1 MADND
6 NGDLDPRRNET
17 QQDDADDGPL
27 LSFDFDE
34 EPMPHWSE
42 PGSGEKPDGGDRPD
56 PPEIDVTTQGKS
68 RLFPQLPDDP
78 HLVDTSDTGLLDAV
92 RSDTIP
98 TVSPNTEEEF
108 SDASRLSAEEAAKTS
123 GRTSETNTESG
134 TDEFFQDEV
143 STDELFGESLFED
156 EEVFDEELFDDAP
169 IIGGNDGDEGPVFDT
184 GPIDEVGIQE
194 RGNDRTDGVISANEG
209 AEPDNEL
216 RIENE
221 EVELVETPVDA
232 DSLSASEASESVEE
246 PTAELVLDEE
256 TPQLTEEEVE
266 LVETPVDADSLSASE
281 ASESVEEPIAELVL
295 DEETPQLTEQEI
307 EKQEIGIEKDDALTL
322 STEQRRVEEQTK
334 PSPRVIELFDT
345 PPSQRI
351 MASVDE
357 HQRGPNEQRQDREG
371 GDLTDF
377 DGPAPH
383 WREGRQDYEESTSMN
398 EDDRVVTHGS
408 AKSDNQDGG
417 GRSSGRN
424 LPVAIAVGLAL
435 AAAFFGLLKVGPW
448 AILIMVLAA
457 LGLAALEFF
466 TSAQNLGYRPATLLG
481 LAAVVGLSLGA
492 YHRGYE
498 AYPVVFALL
507 VVTGLC
513 WFLFDVESQHATAN
527 FAVTLLGFGW
537 VGGLGSF
544 GALILAQPHGDAI
557 LIGAVI
563 GTISYDVGGYVIGS
577 TTGQSKIAPRVSPN
591 KTYEGLIGGMLLSIV
606 VTTLVLNRFPGIY
619 PWSESMMN
627 CFWLG
632 VAIALA
638 APIGDLAQ
646 SMIKRDMG
654 VKDMGTLL
662 PGHGGVFDRFDA
674 LLFVLPTTYFVADL
688 VLS

>member
-108 SDASRLSAEEAAKTS
+108 SDSSRLSAEEAAKTS

-246 PTAELVLDEE
+246 P
-256 TPQLTEEEVE
+256 
-266 LVETPVDADSLSASE
+266 
-281 ASESVEEPIAELVL
+281 IAELVL

-322 STEQRRVEEQTK
+322 SAEQRRVGEQTK

>member
-98 TVSPNTEEEF
+98 TVSSNTEEEF
-108 SDASRLSAEEAAKTS
+108 SDSSRLSAEEAAKTS

-256 TPQLTEEEVE
+256 TPQLTG
-266 LVETPVDADSLSASE
+266 
-281 ASESVEEPIAELVL
+281 
-295 DEETPQLTEQEI
+295 QEI
-307 EKQEIGIEKDDALTL
+307 EKQEIGVEKDDALTL
-322 STEQRRVEEQTK
+322 SAEQRRVEEQTK

-448 AILIMVLAA
+448 AILIMVLVA

>member
-1 MADND
+1 
-6 NGDLDPRRNET
+6 
-17 QQDDADDGPL
+17 
-27 LSFDFDE
+27 
-34 EPMPHWSE
+34 
-42 PGSGEKPDGGDRPD
+42 
-56 PPEIDVTTQGKS
+56 
-68 RLFPQLPDDP
+68 
-78 HLVDTSDTGLLDAV
+78 
-92 RSDTIP
+92 
-98 TVSPNTEEEF
+98 
-108 SDASRLSAEEAAKTS
+108 AAKTS

-246 PTAELVLDEE
+246 PT
-256 TPQLTEEEVE
+256 
-266 LVETPVDADSLSASE
+266 
-281 ASESVEEPIAELVL
+281 AELVL

>member
-108 SDASRLSAEEAAKTS
+108 SDSSRLSAEEAAKTS

-194 RGNDRTDGVISANEG
+194 RDNDRTDVVISADEG

-221 EVELVETPVDA
+221 EVELVETSVDA
-232 DSLSASEASESVEE
+232 DSLSSSEAFSEASESVEE
-246 PTAELVLDEE
+246 PT
-256 TPQLTEEEVE
+256 
-266 LVETPVDADSLSASE
+266 
-281 ASESVEEPIAELVL
+281 AELVL

-322 STEQRRVEEQTK
+322 SAEQRRVEEQTK
-334 PSPRVIELFDT
+334 LSPRVIELFDT

>member
-108 SDASRLSAEEAAKTS
+108 SDSSRLSAEEAAKTS

-256 TPQLTEEEVE
+256 TPQLTE
-266 LVETPVDADSLSASE
+266 
-281 ASESVEEPIAELVL
+281 
-295 DEETPQLTEQEI
+295 QEI
-307 EKQEIGIEKDDALTL
+307 EKQEIGVEKDDALTL
-322 STEQRRVEEQTK
+322 SAEQRRVEEQTK

>member
-1 MADND
+1 MADSD
-6 NGDLDPRRNET
+6 NGDLDPRQNET
-17 QQDDADDGPL
+17 EHDDVDDEPL

-42 PGSGEKPDGGDRPD
+42 PGSGEKPDGGERPD
-56 PPEIDVTTQGKS
+56 PPEIDATTLGRS

-78 HLVDTSDTGLLDAV
+78 HLVDTSDTGLMDAV
-92 RSDTIP
+92 RSDTVP
-98 TVSPNTEEEF
+98 TVSPGTEEELF
-108 SDASRLSAEEAAKTS
+108 DTGPLSVEDSTQISGQTSDANSAS
-123 GRTSETNTESG
+123 S

-169 IIGGNDGDEGPVFDT
+169 IIGATEGDGGPVFDT
-184 GPIDEVGIQE
+184 GPIHEVEVEERDEDRSDEAVGVE
-194 RGNDRTDGVISANEG
+194 KDA
-209 AEPDNEL
+209 APDNDLEIEEEAFEITDPPAEANSLSRTEDSNEL
-216 RIENE
+216 S
-221 EVELVETPVDA
+221 ELVG
-232 DSLSASEASESVEE
+232 E
-246 PTAELVLDEE
+246 PTAELVLDEQ
-256 TPQLTEEEVE
+256 TPQLTQEDVE
-266 LVETPVDADSLSASE
+266 QQPVGVETDSDLAS
-281 ASESVEEPIAELVL
+281 SP
-295 DEETPQLTEQEI
+295 EQERL
-307 EKQEIGIEKDDALTL
+307 EQE
-322 STEQRRVEEQTK
+322 VK

-351 MASVDE
+351 MASADE
-357 HQRGPNEQRQDREG
+357 PQSEPNEQRRDRDG
-371 GDLTDF
+371 GDWKDF
-377 DGPAPH
+377 GGPAPH
-383 WREGRQDYEESTSMN
+383 WREGRQDYEDSTSMN
-398 EDDRVVTHGS
+398 EDDRVVTHS
-408 AKSDNQDGG
+408 STKSDNQDGA

-424 LPVAIAVGLAL
+424 LPVAIVVGLAL

-448 AILIMVLAA
+448 AILIMVLVA

-591 KTYEGLIGGMLLSIV
+591 KTYEGLIGGMMLSIV
-606 VTTLVLNRFPGIY
+606 VTTLVLNRFPGVY

-632 VAIALA
+632 LAIALA

-688 VLS
+688 VLN

>member
-17 QQDDADDGPL
+17 QQDEADDGPL

-246 PTAELVLDEE
+246 PT
-256 TPQLTEEEVE
+256 
-266 LVETPVDADSLSASE
+266 
-281 ASESVEEPIAELVL
+281 AELVL

>member
-17 QQDDADDGPL
+17 QLDDADDGPL

-108 SDASRLSAEEAAKTS
+108 SDSSRLSAEEAAKTS

-256 TPQLTEEEVE
+256 TPQLTE
-266 LVETPVDADSLSASE
+266 
-281 ASESVEEPIAELVL
+281 
-295 DEETPQLTEQEI
+295 QEI

-322 STEQRRVEEQTK
+322 SAEQRRVEEQTK

-357 HQRGPNEQRQDREG
+357 HQRGPNEQRQDRES

-408 AKSDNQDGG
+408 VKSDNQDGG

>member
-98 TVSPNTEEEF
+98 TVSSNTEEEF
-108 SDASRLSAEEAAKTS
+108 SDSSRLSAEEAAKTS

-194 RGNDRTDGVISANEG
+194 RGNDRTDGVISADEV

-216 RIENE
+216 KIENE
-221 EVELVETPVDA
+221 EVELVEASVDA
-232 DSLSASEASESVEE
+232 DSLSSSEAFSEASESVEE

-256 TPQLTEEEVE
+256 TPQLT
-266 LVETPVDADSLSASE
+266 D
-281 ASESVEEPIAELVL
+281 
-295 DEETPQLTEQEI
+295 QEI
-307 EKQEIGIEKDDALTL
+307 EKQEIGIEKDDALT
-322 STEQRRVEEQTK
+322 SSAEQRRVEEQTK

-357 HQRGPNEQRQDREG
+357 HQRGPNEQGQDREG

>member
-108 SDASRLSAEEAAKTS
+108 SDSSRLSAEEAAKTS

-194 RGNDRTDGVISANEG
+194 RDNDRTDVVISADEG
-209 AEPDNEL
+209 AEPDNGL

-221 EVELVETPVDA
+221 EVELVETSVDA
-232 DSLSASEASESVEE
+232 DSLSSSEAFSEASESVEE
-246 PTAELVLDEE
+246 PT
-256 TPQLTEEEVE
+256 
-266 LVETPVDADSLSASE
+266 
-281 ASESVEEPIAELVL
+281 AELVL

-322 STEQRRVEEQTK
+322 SAEQRRVEEQTK
-334 PSPRVIELFDT
+334 LSPRVIELFDT

-351 MASVDE
+351 MASVGE
-357 HQRGPNEQRQDREG
+357 HQRGPNEQRQDRES

-408 AKSDNQDGG
+408 VKSDNQDGG

-448 AILIMVLAA
+448 AILIMVLVA

>member
-17 QQDDADDGPL
+17 QLDDADDGPL

-108 SDASRLSAEEAAKTS
+108 SDSSRLSAEEAAKTS

-221 EVELVETPVDA
+221 EVELVETSVDA
-232 DSLSASEASESVEE
+232 DSLSSSEAFSEASESVEE
-246 PTAELVLDEE
+246 PT
-256 TPQLTEEEVE
+256 
-266 LVETPVDADSLSASE
+266 
-281 ASESVEEPIAELVL
+281 AELVL

-322 STEQRRVEEQTK
+322 SAEQRRVEEQTK
-334 PSPRVIELFDT
+334 LSPRVIELFDT

-357 HQRGPNEQRQDREG
+357 HQRGPNEQRQDRES

-408 AKSDNQDGG
+408 VKSDNQDGG

>member
-1 MADND
+1 MADSD
-6 NGDLDPRRNET
+6 NGDLDPRQNET
-17 QQDDADDGPL
+17 EHDDVDDEPL

-42 PGSGEKPDGGDRPD
+42 PGSGEKPDGGERPD
-56 PPEIDVTTQGKS
+56 PPEIDATTMGRS

-78 HLVDTSDTGLLDAV
+78 HLVDTSDTGLMDAV

-98 TVSPNTEEEF
+98 TVSPGTEEELF
-108 SDASRLSAEEAAKTS
+108 DTGPLSVEDSTQISGQTSDANSAS
-123 GRTSETNTESG
+123 S

-169 IIGGNDGDEGPVFDT
+169 IIGGTEGDGGPVFDT
-184 GPIDEVGIQE
+184 GPIHEVEVEERDEDRSDEVV
-194 RGNDRTDGVISANEG
+194 GVEKDA
-209 AEPDNEL
+209 APDNDLEKEEEEFEITDPPAETNSL
-216 RIENE
+216 TRIEDSNE
-221 EVELVETPVDA
+221 LSELVG
-232 DSLSASEASESVEE
+232 E
-246 PTAELVLDEE
+246 PTAELVLDEQ
-256 TPQLTEEEVE
+256 TPQLAQEDVE
-266 LVETPVDADSLSASE
+266 QQAVGVETESDSAS
-281 ASESVEEPIAELVL
+281 SP
-295 DEETPQLTEQEI
+295 EQERL
-307 EKQEIGIEKDDALTL
+307 EQE
-322 STEQRRVEEQTK
+322 VK

-351 MASVDE
+351 MARADE
-357 HQRGPNEQRQDREG
+357 PQSEPNEQRRDRDG
-371 GDLTDF
+371 GDWKDF
-377 DGPAPH
+377 GGPAPH
-383 WREGRQDYEESTSMN
+383 WREGRQDYEDSTSMN
-398 EDDRVVTHGS
+398 EDDRVVTHS
-408 AKSDNQDGG
+408 STKSDNQDGA

-424 LPVAIAVGLAL
+424 LPVAIVVGLAL

-448 AILIMVLAA
+448 AILIMVLVA

-591 KTYEGLIGGMLLSIV
+591 KTYEGLIGGMMLSIV
-606 VTTLVLNRFPGIY
+606 VTTLVLNRFPGVY

-632 VAIALA
+632 LAIALA

-688 VLS
+688 VLN

>member
-1 MADND
+1 MADSD
-6 NGDLDPRRNET
+6 NGDLDPRQNET
-17 QQDDADDGPL
+17 EHDDVDDEPL

-42 PGSGEKPDGGDRPD
+42 PGSGEKPDGGERPD
-56 PPEIDVTTQGKS
+56 PPEIDATTLGRS

-78 HLVDTSDTGLLDAV
+78 HLVDTSDTGLMDAV
-92 RSDTIP
+92 RSDTVP
-98 TVSPNTEEEF
+98 TVSPGTEEELF
-108 SDASRLSAEEAAKTS
+108 DTGPLSVEDSTQTIGQTSDTSHASS
-123 GRTSETNTESG
+123 

-169 IIGGNDGDEGPVFDT
+169 IIGATEGDGGPVFDT
-184 GPIDEVGIQE
+184 GPIHEVEVEERDEDRSDEAVGVEKDAAPDKDLEIE
-194 RGNDRTDGVISANEG
+194 EEAFEIANPPAEANSLSRTEDS
-209 AEPDNEL
+209 NEL
-216 RIENE
+216 S
-221 EVELVETPVDA
+221 ELVG
-232 DSLSASEASESVEE
+232 E
-246 PTAELVLDEE
+246 PTAELVLDEQ
-256 TPQLTEEEVE
+256 TPQLTQEDVE
-266 LVETPVDADSLSASE
+266 QQAVGVETDGDLAS
-281 ASESVEEPIAELVL
+281 SP
-295 DEETPQLTEQEI
+295 EQERL
-307 EKQEIGIEKDDALTL
+307 EQE
-322 STEQRRVEEQTK
+322 VK

-351 MASVDE
+351 MASADE
-357 HQRGPNEQRQDREG
+357 PQSEPNEQRRDRDG
-371 GDLTDF
+371 GDWKDF
-377 DGPAPH
+377 GGPAPH
-383 WREGRQDYEESTSMN
+383 WREGRQDYEDSTSMN
-398 EDDRVVTHGS
+398 EDDRVVTHS
-408 AKSDNQDGG
+408 STKSDNQDGA

-424 LPVAIAVGLAL
+424 LPVAIVVGLAL

-448 AILIMVLAA
+448 AILIMVLVA

-591 KTYEGLIGGMLLSIV
+591 KTYEGLIGGMMLSIV
-606 VTTLVLNRFPGIY
+606 VTTLVLNRFPGVY

-632 VAIALA
+632 LAIALA

-688 VLS
+688 VLN

>member
-108 SDASRLSAEEAAKTS
+108 SDSSRLSAEEAAKTS

-194 RGNDRTDGVISANEG
+194 RDNDRTDVVISADEG

-221 EVELVETPVDA
+221 EVELVETSVDA
-232 DSLSASEASESVEE
+232 ESLSSSEVFSEASESVEE
-246 PTAELVLDEE
+246 PT
-256 TPQLTEEEVE
+256 
-266 LVETPVDADSLSASE
+266 
-281 ASESVEEPIAELVL
+281 AELVL

-322 STEQRRVEEQTK
+322 SAEQRRVEEQTK
-334 PSPRVIELFDT
+334 LSPRVIELFDT

-357 HQRGPNEQRQDREG
+357 HQRGPNEQRQDRES

-408 AKSDNQDGG
+408 VKSDNQDGG

>member
-108 SDASRLSAEEAAKTS
+108 SDSSRLSAEEAAKTS

-256 TPQLTEEEVE
+256 TPQLTE
-266 LVETPVDADSLSASE
+266 
-281 ASESVEEPIAELVL
+281 
-295 DEETPQLTEQEI
+295 QEI

-383 WREGRQDYEESTSMN
+383 WREGRQDYEESRSMS

>member
-232 DSLSASEASESVEE
+232 DSLSASEASE
-246 PTAELVLDEE
+246 
-256 TPQLTEEEVE
+256 
-266 LVETPVDADSLSASE
+266 
-281 ASESVEEPIAELVL
+281 
-295 DEETPQLTEQEI
+295 
-307 EKQEIGIEKDDALTL
+307 
-322 STEQRRVEEQTK
+322 
-334 PSPRVIELFDT
+334 
-345 PPSQRI
+345 
-351 MASVDE
+351 
-357 HQRGPNEQRQDREG
+357 
-371 GDLTDF
+371 
-377 DGPAPH
+377 
-383 WREGRQDYEESTSMN
+383 
-398 EDDRVVTHGS
+398 
-408 AKSDNQDGG
+408 
-417 GRSSGRN
+417 
-424 LPVAIAVGLAL
+424 
-435 AAAFFGLLKVGPW
+435 
-448 AILIMVLAA
+448 
-457 LGLAALEFF
+457 
-466 TSAQNLGYRPATLLG
+466 
-481 LAAVVGLSLGA
+481 
-492 YHRGYE
+492 
-498 AYPVVFALL
+498 
-507 VVTGLC
+507 
-513 WFLFDVESQHATAN
+513 
-527 FAVTLLGFGW
+527 
-537 VGGLGSF
+537 
-544 GALILAQPHGDAI
+544 
-557 LIGAVI
+557 
-563 GTISYDVGGYVIGS
+563 
-577 TTGQSKIAPRVSPN
+577 
-591 KTYEGLIGGMLLSIV
+591 
-606 VTTLVLNRFPGIY
+606 
-619 PWSESMMN
+619 
-627 CFWLG
+627 
-632 VAIALA
+632 
-638 APIGDLAQ
+638 
-646 SMIKRDMG
+646 
-654 VKDMGTLL
+654 
-662 PGHGGVFDRFDA
+662 
-674 LLFVLPTTYFVADL
+674 
-688 VLS
+688 

>member
-1 MADND
+1 M
-6 NGDLDPRRNET
+6 G
-17 QQDDADDGPL
+17 
-27 LSFDFDE
+27 
-34 EPMPHWSE
+34 
-42 PGSGEKPDGGDRPD
+42 
-56 PPEIDVTTQGKS
+56 
-68 RLFPQLPDDP
+68 
-78 HLVDTSDTGLLDAV
+78 
-92 RSDTIP
+92 
-98 TVSPNTEEEF
+98 
-108 SDASRLSAEEAAKTS
+108 
-123 GRTSETNTESG
+123 
-134 TDEFFQDEV
+134 
-143 STDELFGESLFED
+143 
-156 EEVFDEELFDDAP
+156 
-169 IIGGNDGDEGPVFDT
+169 
-184 GPIDEVGIQE
+184 
-194 RGNDRTDGVISANEG
+194 
-209 AEPDNEL
+209 
-216 RIENE
+216 
-221 EVELVETPVDA
+221 
-232 DSLSASEASESVEE
+232 E
-246 PTAELVLDEE
+246 PTAELVLDEQ
-256 TPQLTEEEVE
+256 TPQLT
-266 LVETPVDADSLSASE
+266 
-281 ASESVEEPIAELVL
+281 
-295 DEETPQLTEQEI
+295 QEDV
-307 EKQEIGIEKDDALTL
+307 EKQPVGAETESDSAL
-322 STEQRRVEEQTK
+322 SPEQKRLDQEVK

-351 MASVDE
+351 MASADE
-357 HQRGPNEQRQDREG
+357 PQSGPNEPRQDRDG
-371 GDLTDF
+371 GDWKDF
-377 DGPAPH
+377 GGPAPH
-383 WREGRQDYEESTSMN
+383 WREGRQDYEDSTSMN
-398 EDDRVVTHGS
+398 EDDRVVTHSSG
-408 AKSDNQDGG
+408 KSDNQDGA

-424 LPVAIAVGLAL
+424 LPVAIVVGLAL

-448 AILIMVLAA
+448 AILIMVLVA

-591 KTYEGLIGGMLLSIV
+591 KTYEGLIGGMMLSIV
-606 VTTLVLNRFPGIY
+606 VTTLVLNRFPGVY

-632 VAIALA
+632 LAIALA

-688 VLS
+688 VLN

>member
-42 PGSGEKPDGGDRPD
+42 PGSGEKPDGGERPD
-56 PPEIDVTTQGKS
+56 PPEIDATTLGRS

-78 HLVDTSDTGLLDAV
+78 HLVDTSDTGLMDAV
-92 RSDTIP
+92 RSDTVP
-98 TVSPNTEEEF
+98 TVSPGTEEELF
-108 SDASRLSAEEAAKTS
+108 DTGPLSVEDSTQTIGQTSDTSHASS
-123 GRTSETNTESG
+123 

-169 IIGGNDGDEGPVFDT
+169 IIGATEGDGGPVFDT
-184 GPIDEVGIQE
+184 GPIREVEVEERDEDRSDEAVGVEKDAAPDKDLEIE
-194 RGNDRTDGVISANEG
+194 EEAFEIANPPAEANSLSRTEDS
-209 AEPDNEL
+209 NEL
-216 RIENE
+216 S
-221 EVELVETPVDA
+221 ELVG
-232 DSLSASEASESVEE
+232 E
-246 PTAELVLDEE
+246 PTAELVLDEQ
-256 TPQLTEEEVE
+256 TPQLTQEDVE
-266 LVETPVDADSLSASE
+266 QQAVGVETDGDLAS
-281 ASESVEEPIAELVL
+281 SP
-295 DEETPQLTEQEI
+295 EQERL
-307 EKQEIGIEKDDALTL
+307 EQE
-322 STEQRRVEEQTK
+322 VK

-351 MASVDE
+351 MASADE
-357 HQRGPNEQRQDREG
+357 PQSEPNEQRRDRDG
-371 GDLTDF
+371 GDWKDF
-377 DGPAPH
+377 GGPAPH
-383 WREGRQDYEESTSMN
+383 WREGRQDYEDSNSMN
-398 EDDRVVTHGS
+398 EDDRVVTHS
-408 AKSDNQDGG
+408 STKSDNQDGA

-424 LPVAIAVGLAL
+424 LPVAIVVGLAL

-448 AILIMVLAA
+448 AILIMVLVA

-591 KTYEGLIGGMLLSIV
+591 KTYEGLIGGMMLSIV
-606 VTTLVLNRFPGIY
+606 VTTLVLNRFPGVY

-632 VAIALA
+632 LAIALA

-688 VLS
+688 VLN

>member
-56 PPEIDVTTQGKS
+56 PPEIDVTSQGKS

-246 PTAELVLDEE
+246 PT
-256 TPQLTEEEVE
+256 
-266 LVETPVDADSLSASE
+266 
-281 ASESVEEPIAELVL
+281 AELVL

>member
-98 TVSPNTEEEF
+98 TVSSNTEEEF
-108 SDASRLSAEEAAKTS
+108 SDSSRLSAEEAAKTS

-246 PTAELVLDEE
+246 PT
-256 TPQLTEEEVE
+256 
-266 LVETPVDADSLSASE
+266 
-281 ASESVEEPIAELVL
+281 AELVL

>member
-1 MADND
+1 MADSD
-6 NGDLDPRRNET
+6 NGDLDPRQNET
-17 QQDDADDGPL
+17 EHDDVDDEPL

-42 PGSGEKPDGGDRPD
+42 PGSGEKPDGGERPD
-56 PPEIDVTTQGKS
+56 PPEIDATTLGRS

-78 HLVDTSDTGLLDAV
+78 HLVDTSDTGLMDAV
-92 RSDTIP
+92 RSDTVP
-98 TVSPNTEEEF
+98 TVSPGTEEELF
-108 SDASRLSAEEAAKTS
+108 DTGPLSVEDSTQISGQTSDANSAS
-123 GRTSETNTESG
+123 S

-169 IIGGNDGDEGPVFDT
+169 IIGATEGDGGPVFDT
-184 GPIDEVGIQE
+184 GPIHEVEVEERDEDRSDEAVGVE
-194 RGNDRTDGVISANEG
+194 KDVA
-209 AEPDNEL
+209 PDNDLEIEEEAFEITDPPAEANSLSRTEDSNEL
-216 RIENE
+216 S
-221 EVELVETPVDA
+221 ELVG
-232 DSLSASEASESVEE
+232 E
-246 PTAELVLDEE
+246 PTAELVLDEQ
-256 TPQLTEEEVE
+256 TPQLTQEDVE
-266 LVETPVDADSLSASE
+266 QQAVGVETDSDLAS
-281 ASESVEEPIAELVL
+281 SP
-295 DEETPQLTEQEI
+295 EQERL
-307 EKQEIGIEKDDALTL
+307 EQE
-322 STEQRRVEEQTK
+322 VK

-351 MASVDE
+351 MASADE
-357 HQRGPNEQRQDREG
+357 PQSEPNEQRRDRDG
-371 GDLTDF
+371 GDWKDF
-377 DGPAPH
+377 GGPAPH
-383 WREGRQDYEESTSMN
+383 WREGRQDYEDSTSMN
-398 EDDRVVTHGS
+398 EDDRVVTHS
-408 AKSDNQDGG
+408 STKSDNQDGA

-424 LPVAIAVGLAL
+424 LPVAIVVGLAL

-448 AILIMVLAA
+448 AILIMVLVA

-591 KTYEGLIGGMLLSIV
+591 KTYEGLIGGMMLSIV
-606 VTTLVLNRFPGIY
+606 VTTLVLNRFPGVY

-632 VAIALA
+632 LAIALA

-688 VLS
+688 VLN

>member
-216 RIENE
+216 RIEN
-221 EVELVETPVDA
+221 
-232 DSLSASEASESVEE
+232 
-246 PTAELVLDEE
+246 
-256 TPQLTEEEVE
+256 EEVE

>member
-1 MADND
+1 MADSD
-6 NGDLDPRRNET
+6 NGDLDPRQNET
-17 QQDDADDGPL
+17 EHDDVDDEPL

-42 PGSGEKPDGGDRPD
+42 PGSGEKPDGGERPD
-56 PPEIDVTTQGKS
+56 PPEIDATTLGRS

-78 HLVDTSDTGLLDAV
+78 HLVDTSDTGLMDAV
-92 RSDTIP
+92 RSDTVP
-98 TVSPNTEEEF
+98 TVSPGTEEELF
-108 SDASRLSAEEAAKTS
+108 DTGPLSVEDSTQISGQTSDANSAS
-123 GRTSETNTESG
+123 S

-169 IIGGNDGDEGPVFDT
+169 IIGATEGDGGPVFDT
-184 GPIDEVGIQE
+184 GPIHEVEVEERDDDRPDEAVGVE
-194 RGNDRTDGVISANEG
+194 KDA
-209 AEPDNEL
+209 APDNDLEIEEEEFEITDPPAEANSLSRTEDSNEL
-216 RIENE
+216 S
-221 EVELVETPVDA
+221 ELVG
-232 DSLSASEASESVEE
+232 E
-246 PTAELVLDEE
+246 PTAELVLDEQ
-256 TPQLTEEEVE
+256 TPQLTQEDVE
-266 LVETPVDADSLSASE
+266 QQAVGVETDSDLAS
-281 ASESVEEPIAELVL
+281 SP
-295 DEETPQLTEQEI
+295 EQERL
-307 EKQEIGIEKDDALTL
+307 EQE
-322 STEQRRVEEQTK
+322 VK

-351 MASVDE
+351 MASADE
-357 HQRGPNEQRQDREG
+357 PQSEPNEQRRDRDG
-371 GDLTDF
+371 GDWKDF
-377 DGPAPH
+377 GGPAPH
-383 WREGRQDYEESTSMN
+383 WREGRQDYEDSTSMN
-398 EDDRVVTHGS
+398 EDDRVVTHS
-408 AKSDNQDGG
+408 STKSDNQDGA

-424 LPVAIAVGLAL
+424 LPVAIVVGLAL

-448 AILIMVLAA
+448 AILIMVLVA

-591 KTYEGLIGGMLLSIV
+591 KTYEGLIGGMMLSIV
-606 VTTLVLNRFPGIY
+606 VTTLVLNRFPGVY

-632 VAIALA
+632 LAIALA

-688 VLS
+688 VLN